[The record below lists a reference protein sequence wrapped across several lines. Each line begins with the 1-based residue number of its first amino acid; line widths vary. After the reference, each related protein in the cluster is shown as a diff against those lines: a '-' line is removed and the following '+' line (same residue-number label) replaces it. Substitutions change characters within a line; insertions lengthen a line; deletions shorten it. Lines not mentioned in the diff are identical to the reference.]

1 MNADQTER
9 ADRPGLIERLL
20 RWLRL
25 ADYHEARDDATERI
39 MSGTSGLTR

>member
-1 MNADQTER
+1 MKDHTET
-9 ADRPGLIERLL
+9 AGRPGLIERLL

-25 ADYHEARDDATERI
+25 ADYHEAREDATQRI